1 MCQVAAGETYGYMVE
16 TWENAKSQ
24 AVRAIVR
31 QGRKGSTIS
40 YSDLAKQIT
49 TIYFDAHEHI
59 YHLMLGQI
67 SSEEDAAGRG
77 MLTALVVLKDSGMPG
92 DGFWDLAKRLGRNVS
107 DKIAC
112 WVQETEFV
120 LSHCKNHPLVV
131 QQP

>member
-1 MCQVAAGETYGYMVE
+1 MQSHRQFVQLFGKAGRVPRSRTQISQ
-16 TWENAKSQ
+16 NKSP
-24 AVRAIVR
+24 
-31 QGRKGSTIS
+31 
-40 YSDLAKQIT
+40 